1 MFLRSHLCFILL
13 SFYFCFDYKKIIKL
27 PYPLWIQNNKF
38 PFQHIESNNIPTKY
52 GLINYKIDTYISYI
66 SSYNEISYQLE
77 NIKNLNLYKFPG
89 LLNQNYEISGKN
101 DTIKLIIFNE
111 TRDSLRNNYF
121 LCRLF
126 YDTSYVDKIILTI
139 GTNNTDNKI
148 YKYYGG
154 TPSEIINNYNK
165 YEFIINHKDNKIS
178 EICIDFNNG
187 INKEIFINEKKN
199 NFFDFEED
207 YEKICLPDYIL
218 NQLSNILNRKKNI
231 NSKQDSLKI
240 KFKCGNKIIIVND
253 SLSISNIPCQ
263 KFIFGKEFLNNIDVR
278 EYNYE
283 SLPEIKYTFY
293 LKKNE
298 NFITYEGPN
307 VALNSFFE
315 LYLLLFLSFFL
326 FSVGFIFIKNIHKN
340 KVINDYSYYFD
351 I

>member
-1 MFLRSHLCFILL
+1 MSH
-13 SFYFCFDYKKIIKL
+13 
-27 PYPLWIQNNKF
+27 N
-38 PFQHIESNNIPTKY
+38 
-52 GLINYKIDTYISYI
+52 
-66 SSYNEISYQLE
+66 SSYNEISYKFE

-89 LLNQNYEISGKN
+89 LLNQQFEISGKN
-101 DTIKLIIFNE
+101 DTIKFIIFNE
-111 TRDSLRNNYF
+111 TRDSFRNNYF

-126 YDTSYVDKIILTI
+126 YDTSYIDKIILTI

-154 TPSEIINNYNK
+154 TPSEIINNLNK

-178 EICIDFNNG
+178 EIYIDFNNG
-187 INKEIFINEKKN
+187 INKKIFIDENKN

-207 YEKICLPDYIL
+207 FEKICLPDYIL
-218 NQLSNILNRKKNI
+218 KQLSNILIENKNVNLKE
-231 NSKQDSLKI
+231 NSIKI
-240 KFKCGNKIIIVND
+240 KFKFGNKLIIVND

-263 KFIFGKEFLNNIDVR
+263 KFIFGKEFLNNIDVG

-283 SLPEIKYTFY
+283 SLSEIKYTFY

-298 NFITYEGPN
+298 NFIIYERPN
-307 VALNSFFE
+307 FALNSFFD
-315 LYLLLFLSFFL
+315 LYLIIFLSFFL
-326 FSVGFIFIKNIHKN
+326 FSVGFIFIKIIHKN